1 LLSFRTRGNCPVTS
15 GGAVPPAQLPN
26 PNRETDVS
34 GKKKTS
40 ITTDQPTL
48 KIGSRVRCSDD
59 GVEGRITRANGT
71 SVKIAWA
78 DGEKVTWKRADLP
91 DKGLEVLGDAA
102 DEPPVDQAAT
112 APTPTEQPA
121 AAAMPPVEPPTA
133 DPAPVEQVQP
143 PTPDEAPVEQTPV
156 EQVTTAA
163 IPTELTSVA
172 QVATAPVA
180 TEPAAAVATAP
191 AKKPRTRQ
199 ANAGDG
205 KEKKLSALDAAAKV
219 LGEAAQPL
227 TCQEMIDAMAAK
239 GYWTSPGG
247 QTPAATLYSAI
258 LRELTTKGADA
269 RFVKTARG
277 KFARKEAA

>member
-1 LLSFRTRGNCPVTS
+1 M
-15 GGAVPPAQLPN
+15 
-26 PNRETDVS
+26 S

-40 ITTDQPTL
+40 STTDLQTL
-48 KIGSRVRCSDD
+48 KIGSRVRCADD
-59 GVEGRITRANGT
+59 GVAGRITWANGT

-102 DEPPVDQAAT
+102 DEPPVDRATTAT
-112 APTPTEQPA
+112 APIERPA
-121 AAAMPPVEPPTA
+121 AVAMPPVEPPRA
-133 DPAPVEQVQP
+133 EPAPVEQVQP
-143 PTPDEAPVEQTPV
+143 TTPDQTPAEHTPV

-163 IPTELTSVA
+163 LPTEQTPVE
-172 QVATAPVA
+172 QVPTEPVA
-180 TEPAAAVATAP
+180 TEPAAAVAAAP

-199 ANAGDG
+199 ASAGAG
-205 KEKKLSALDAAAKV
+205 QEKKLSALDAAAKV
-219 LGEAAQPL
+219 LGETGRPL
-227 TCQEMIDAMAAK
+227 TCQEMIAAMAAK

-269 RFVKTARG
+269 RFVKTERG
-277 KFARKEAA
+277 KFARQGAV